1 MLRKMRLILL
11 LSFVSLFAAAEVKA
25 QTVKPQLTCSDSS
38 GSATAQS
45 CNTIIVLS
53 GAGGAPGLFDV
64 LLYTTGTTNTGDL
77 TVAVNGG
84 SAFHVRKNLGLSTLA
99 AGDMP
104 ANTAVQLTFDG
115 TYWETAAIGNTPG
128 SLPSGTQGQ
137 PAVNTSGSNV
147 YATSPL
153 FLDASQFSGTNFGT
167 TTCLTNADA
176 VNGMC
181 DGRAVGG
188 SQTITA
194 QQTVGD
200 SSNTSGTVFYLP
212 SKCLWNGSTVPN
224 SSGLGAVLFQYGGT
238 YIKSDNSGGA
248 SQCILN
254 LTGASPTPAYMY
266 SNNTGNGKYIRMDG
280 VKFRNGSTGTTLSS
294 GIDVFWDWTYD
305 GSSTYNVAV
314 LDTAGTP
321 YLFENFA
328 SCCGTSHYQLNL
340 NSSSVTGSTPLYIKG
355 GSSQNEGINF
365 YSLSAD
371 HAGSAKPDV
380 LFDDPLHKSFVNF
393 FGPYGE
399 SNATTPQ
406 SVCYNSLSGVQGANY
421 FGLLINPIVAAST
434 ACAITIDNT
443 FASGVT
449 VVGGEFVN
457 NGNMTFPATFVN
469 NAQTGNTAATDAE
482 GNIGFYTSSL
492 SYFDAPVKMFNTL
505 NAGVTTVTS
514 LGTGTPPTACGS
526 ATGCIAMTEAST
538 TGTPTAGVDYQ
549 RADSVTHSFL
559 CSLNGGAEASC
570 GGGASLAFPKTVS
583 GTTTSGGI
591 PYFSST
597 TVLTSSALL
606 ALKHVVLGGGAGGAP
621 TSDSSLDDGATTAN
635 TLTYTG
641 TAGIAT
647 PALTTNGSGAGL
659 VALTAGAE
667 GCVAGQP
674 ASSICFEAPATVGT
688 AYHMLL
694 PAAVGTSS
702 QALTIASVTGQAVTL
717 GFATVTGGSVFPVTV
732 SGTVTSGGIP
742 YFSSTT
748 AETSSAILNTNILVK
763 GGGAGGAP
771 TNSSITDNGTTVS
784 TAEAV
789 TALSVAVG
797 TSPPTCTIGTG
808 GASCFNEGTAATGAS
823 AVDNI
828 YANSTAHCLDVN
840 YNNVEKGCLLAQ
852 PAGLV
857 TIQTVTGAD
866 YTNATVTPSTVF
878 SWTLPATAAAQ
889 NYKYT
894 CDIMWE
900 STAVTLV
907 GPVFGLNISAAP
919 TQLTG
924 AASVQNTLAGAD
936 INGYLS
942 NTTTGSQTLVTSTA
956 AGVTSTNYWAK
967 IWGTIEGSPT
977 AGATFIINAASTSG
991 TTASLNI
998 RRGSSCKLEV
1008 IE

>member
-1 MLRKMRLILL
+1 MFFLPDTETLKRGSVKKLYSIVAAFIFLFVAANIAQGQNIDIQQIKVFSPTGSAPVATGSGVL
-11 LSFVSLFAAAEVKA
+11 NLAGGIVTWQPASGGGTPCTTTNFSLQANVAGSFGCVPDVLWSSPHTLTFGAASITVFAAGA
-25 QTVKPQLTCSDSS
+25 TVTGITNAMLPNPLTANTSGTAANLTSGVLLPAGTTAATQSVGNNTQLLATTAFVLANVGSGNPCSSTALALQFNNGGLFGCVSDVTYNTHTVTFGAS
-38 GSATAQS
+38 GILDLSATAP
-45 CNTIIVLS
+45 TAGFKLPAATGAVPVLD
-53 GAGGAPGLFDV
+53 AQLAFN
-64 LLYTTGTTNTGDL
+64 TTNHSL
-77 TVAVNGG
+77 VFG
-84 SAFHVRKNLGLSTLA
+84 SNSNTLA
-99 AGDMP
+99 A
-104 ANTAVQLTFDG
+104 
-115 TYWETAAIGNTPG
+115 AA
-128 SLPSGTQGQ
+128 
-137 PAVNTSGSNV
+137 A
-147 YATSPL
+147 A
-153 FLDASQFSGTNFGT
+153 SGTNFS
-167 TTCLTNADA
+167 TTCSNQVFTVISAIAIPTCTSLTNAYLPFTQ
-176 VNGMC
+176 VNTANITTAGMNNFLTSTTNT
-181 DGRAVGG
+181 VGL
-188 SQTITA
+188 TITP
-194 QQTVGD
+194 
-200 SSNTSGTVFYLP
+200 SNPGTNQVKFEITGGAYTGTASNLSGTP
-212 SKCLWNGSTVPN
+212 TVPN
-224 SSGLGAVLFQYGGT
+224 G
-238 YIKSDNSGGA
+238 
-248 SQCILN
+248 
-254 LTGASPTPAYMY
+254 
-266 SNNTGNGKYIRMDG
+266 
-280 VKFRNGSTGTTLSS
+280 
-294 GIDVFWDWTYD
+294 
-305 GSSTYNVAV
+305 
-314 LDTAGTP
+314 
-321 YLFENFA
+321 
-328 SCCGTSHYQLNL
+328 
-340 NSSSVTGSTPLYIKG
+340 
-355 GSSQNEGINF
+355 
-365 YSLSAD
+365 
-371 HAGSAKPDV
+371 
-380 LFDDPLHKSFVNF
+380 
-393 FGPYGE
+393 
-399 SNATTPQ
+399 
-406 SVCYNSLSGVQGANY
+406 
-421 FGLLINPIVAAST
+421 
-434 ACAITIDNT
+434 
-443 FASGVT
+443 
-449 VVGGEFVN
+449 
-457 NGNMTFPATFVN
+457 
-469 NAQTGNTAATDAE
+469 TAATTQSTADNTTKLATDA
-482 GNIGFYTSSL
+482 F
-492 SYFDAPVKMFNTL
+492 V
-505 NAGVTTVTS
+505 NAEIINNGVTTSGSPASADCGYFTGS
-514 LGTGTPPTACGS
+514 KIITGTVNCTMDSSGDITAAGAINGGTLSAGTAPTSAGPTAAGGFA
-526 ATGCIAMTEAST
+526 ATESTSTGWTPT
-538 TGTPTAGVDYQ
+538 TGQDYI
-549 RADSVTHSFL
+549 RADSTAHTFL
-559 CSLNGGAEASC
+559 CSYNGAAETTC
-570 GGGASLAFPKTVS
+570 GGASLAFPETVS

-621 TSDSSLDDGATTAN
+621 TSDSALDDGATTAN

-641 TAGIAT
+641 TAGIAA

-674 ASSICFEAPATVGT
+674 ASSVCLEAPATVGT

-840 YNNVEKGCLLAQ
+840 YNNVEKGCLLGQ

-900 STAVTLV
+900 STAATLV

-924 AASVQNTLAGAD
+924 AASVQNALAGAD